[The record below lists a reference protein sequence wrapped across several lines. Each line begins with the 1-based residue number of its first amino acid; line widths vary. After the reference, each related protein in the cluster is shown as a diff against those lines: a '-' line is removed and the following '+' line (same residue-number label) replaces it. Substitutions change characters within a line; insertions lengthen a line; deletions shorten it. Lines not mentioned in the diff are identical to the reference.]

1 VSADGSSATPS
12 AVGQRG
18 RPRRVREDDDRAP
31 RISPRES
38 LRRRRHRA
46 AVRTRHALARFWPV
60 TKAVASQAWG
70 DRIFGLAAEAGF
82 WALLSLTP
90 LLLVLVGAVGYLT
103 PLFGSHIVVEV
114 EQKILR
120 AAGHFLA
127 PQAVD
132 NVLKPVLTDVVQHGR
147 GGIIS
152 ISFLLALWTGSTA
165 MNTYVN
171 TISISYGMRHV
182 RSAVRARVV
191 AFVLYLGAL
200 VAGAVALPL
209 LITAPEWVVHLVPH
223 PIWAVAKPFVDVAYW
238 PIIVV
243 ACTGLLAT
251 LYHVATPVRG
261 KWRRDLPGAIAGMV
275 IWLASVFG
283 LRAYLA
289 YAIGHS
295 PTYGALSSP
304 VAALLFL
311 YFTALAVLL
320 GAEINAQIAGCRHD
334 QPAEDELDLHQP
346 VTLVLWLNRPTRPS
360 RFPARPRAPV
370 RGPAPAP

>member
-1 VSADGSSATPS
+1 VPPFLEALVSADGSSATPS
-12 AVGQRG
+12 AVAQR
-18 RPRRVREDDDRAP
+18 RQAREARRTQEAEDREP
-31 RISPRES
+31 QLSFRES
-38 LRRRRHRA
+38 MRRRRHNAGLRA
-46 AVRTRHALARFWPV
+46 RHFLPQAWAV
-60 TKAVASQAWG
+60 TKATTAQAWG

-103 PLFGSHIVVEV
+103 PLFGSRIVVEV

-152 ISFLLALWTGSTA
+152 ISFVLALWTGSTA

-171 TISISYGMRHV
+171 TISISYGMRHI
-182 RSAVRARVV
+182 RSAVRARLV

-209 LITAPEWVVHLVPH
+209 LITAPEWIVHLVPH
-223 PIWAVAKPFVDVAYW
+223 PIWELVKPIVDVAYW
-238 PIIVV
+238 PVIVV
-243 ACTGLLAT
+243 VCTGLLAT
-251 LYHVATPVRG
+251 LYHVSTPVRG
-261 KWRRDLPGAIAGMV
+261 KWRRDLPGAIAGMM

-295 PTYGALSSP
+295 PTYGALSAP

-334 QPAEDELDLHQP
+334 QPSADDCP
-346 VTLVLWLNRPTRPS
+346 
-360 RFPARPRAPV
+360 
-370 RGPAPAP
+370 

>member
-1 VSADGSSATPS
+1 MPH
-12 AVGQRG
+12 
-18 RPRRVREDDDRAP
+18 
-31 RISPRES
+31 I
-38 LRRRRHRA
+38 
-46 AVRTRHALARFWPV
+46 WPV
-60 TKAVASQAWG
+60 TKSTMAQAWS

-82 WALLSLTP
+82 WALLSITP
-90 LLLVLVGAVGYLT
+90 LLLVLVGAIGYLT
-103 PLFGSHIVVEV
+103 PLFGSKIVVEV
-114 EQKILR
+114 EQKILN

-152 ISFLLALWTGSTA
+152 ISFVLALWTGSTA

-171 TISISYGMRHV
+171 TISISYGMRHI
-182 RSAVRARVV
+182 RSAVRARLV

-209 LITAPEWVVHLVPH
+209 LITAPEWIVHLVQH
-223 PIWAVAKPFVDVAYW
+223 PIWDLIRPIVDVLYW
-238 PIIVV
+238 PVIVAV
-243 ACTGLLAT
+243 CTGVLAT
-251 LYHVATPVRG
+251 LYHVSTPVRA
-261 KWRRDLPGAIAGMV
+261 KWRRELPGAIAGML
-275 IWLASVFG
+275 IWLASSFG

-295 PTYGALSSP
+295 PTYGALSAP

-320 GAEINAQIAGCRHD
+320 GAELNAQIAGCRHD
-334 QPAEDELDLHQP
+334 QPNPEEL
-346 VTLVLWLNRPTRPS
+346 
-360 RFPARPRAPV
+360 PAS
-370 RGPAPAP
+370 G

>member
-1 VSADGSSATPS
+1 MPH
-12 AVGQRG
+12 
-18 RPRRVREDDDRAP
+18 
-31 RISPRES
+31 I
-38 LRRRRHRA
+38 
-46 AVRTRHALARFWPV
+46 WPV
-60 TKAVASQAWG
+60 TKSTIAQAWA

-82 WALLSLTP
+82 WALLSITP
-90 LLLVLVGAVGYLT
+90 LLLVLVGAIGYLT
-103 PLFGSHIVVEV
+103 PLFGSKIVVEV
-114 EQKILR
+114 EQKILN

-152 ISFLLALWTGSTA
+152 ISFVLALWTGSTA

-182 RSAVRARVV
+182 RSAVRARLV

-200 VAGAVALPL
+200 LAGAVALPL
-209 LITAPEWVVHLVPH
+209 LITAPVWIVHLVPH
-223 PIWAVAKPFVDVAYW
+223 PIWDLVRPIVDIAYW
-238 PIIVV
+238 PVIVV
-243 ACTGLLAT
+243 VCTGVLAT
-251 LYHVATPVRG
+251 LYHVSTPVRA
-261 KWRRDLPGAIAGMV
+261 KWRRELPGAIAGML
-275 IWLASVFG
+275 IWLASSFG

-295 PTYGALSSP
+295 PTYGALSAP

-320 GAEINAQIAGCRHD
+320 GAELNAQIAGCRHD
-334 QPAEDELDLHQP
+334 QPSPEEL
-346 VTLVLWLNRPTRPS
+346 
-360 RFPARPRAPV
+360 PA
-370 RGPAPAP
+370 GG

>member
-1 VSADGSSATPS
+1 MPHV
-12 AVGQRG
+12 
-18 RPRRVREDDDRAP
+18 
-31 RISPRES
+31 
-38 LRRRRHRA
+38 
-46 AVRTRHALARFWPV
+46 WPV
-60 TKAVASQAWG
+60 TKSTIAQAWA

-82 WALLSLTP
+82 WALLSITP
-90 LLLVLVGAVGYLT
+90 LLLVLVGAIGYLT
-103 PLFGSHIVVEV
+103 PLFGSKIVVEV
-114 EQKILR
+114 EQKILN

-152 ISFLLALWTGSTA
+152 ISFVLALWTGSTA

-182 RSAVRARVV
+182 RSAVRARLV

-200 VAGAVALPL
+200 LAGAVALPL
-209 LITAPEWVVHLVPH
+209 LITAPVWIVHLVPH
-223 PIWAVAKPFVDVAYW
+223 PIWHVLKPIVDIAYW
-238 PIIVV
+238 PVIVV
-243 ACTGLLAT
+243 VCTGVLAT
-251 LYHVATPVRG
+251 LYHVSTPVRA
-261 KWRRDLPGAIAGMV
+261 KWRRELPGAIAGML
-275 IWLASVFG
+275 IWLASSFG

-295 PTYGALSSP
+295 PTYGALSAP

-320 GAEINAQIAGCRHD
+320 GAELNAQIAGCRHD
-334 QPAEDELDLHQP
+334 QPSADE
-346 VTLVLWLNRPTRPS
+346 TR
-360 RFPARPRAPV
+360 
-370 RGPAPAP
+370 

>member
-1 VSADGSSATPS
+1 MSADGSPASPASPGTV
-12 AVGQRG
+12 AKRG
-18 RPRRVREDDDRAP
+18 RPGRVPAGDRAP
-31 RISPRES
+31 RVSFRES
-38 LRRRRHRA
+38 LRQRRHSVSLRA
-46 AVRTRHALARFWPV
+46 RHALPRARI
-60 TKAVASQAWG
+60 VAKSTAAQAWG

-103 PLFGSHIVVEV
+103 PLFGSRIVVEV
-114 EQKILR
+114 EEKILR

-127 PQAVD
+127 PQAVH
-132 NVLKPVLTDVVQHGR
+132 NLLQPVLTDVLQHGR

-152 ISFLLALWTGSTA
+152 ISFVLALWTGSTA

-171 TISISYGMRHV
+171 TISISYGMRHI

-209 LITAPEWVVHLVPH
+209 LVTAPEWIVHLVPH
-223 PIWAVAKPFVDVAYW
+223 PIWVMVRPIVDVLYW
-238 PIIVV
+238 PLIVAV
-243 ACTGLLAT
+243 CTGVLAT

-261 KWRRDLPGAIAGMV
+261 KWRRDLPGAIAGML
-275 IWLASVFG
+275 IWLASSFG

-295 PTYGALSSP
+295 PTYGALSAP

-311 YFTALAVLL
+311 YFTALAVLI
-320 GAEINAQIAGCRHD
+320 GAELNAQIAGCRHD
-334 QPAEDELDLHQP
+334 QP
-346 VTLVLWLNRPTRPS
+346 
-360 RFPARPRAPV
+360 
-370 RGPAPAP
+370 GPDG

>member
-1 VSADGSSATPS
+1 MSADGSPASPHTVAK
-12 AVGQRG
+12 RG
-18 RPRRVREDDDRAP
+18 RAGRVPAGDRTPRV
-31 RISPRES
+31 SFRES
-38 LRRRRHRA
+38 LRQRRHAVSLRA
-46 AVRTRHALARFWPV
+46 RHALPRAWV
-60 TKAVASQAWG
+60 VAKSTTAQAWG

-103 PLFGSHIVVEV
+103 PLFGSRIVVEV

-127 PQAVD
+127 PQAVH
-132 NVLKPVLTDVVQHGR
+132 NLLQPVLTDVLQHGR

-152 ISFLLALWTGSTA
+152 ISFVLALWTGSTA

-171 TISISYGMRHV
+171 TISISYGMRHI

-191 AFVLYLGAL
+191 AFGLYLGAL

-209 LITAPEWVVHLVPH
+209 LVTAPEWIVHLVPH
-223 PIWAVAKPFVDVAYW
+223 PLWVMVRPIVDVVYW
-238 PIIVV
+238 PVIVAV
-243 ACTGLLAT
+243 CTGVLAT

-261 KWRRDLPGAIAGMV
+261 KWRRDLPGAIAGML
-275 IWLASVFG
+275 IWLASSFG

-295 PTYGALSSP
+295 PTYGALSAP

-311 YFTALAVLL
+311 YFTALAVLI
-320 GAEINAQIAGCRHD
+320 GAELNAQIAGCRDD
-334 QPAEDELDLHQP
+334 QP
-346 VTLVLWLNRPTRPS
+346 
-360 RFPARPRAPV
+360 
-370 RGPAPAP
+370 GPDGQRLRWSHG

>member
-1 VSADGSSATPS
+1 MSADGSSASPS
-12 AVGQRG
+12 AVRHRG
-18 RPRRVREDDDRAP
+18 RSARVREAEEHAAP
-31 RISPRES
+31 VPLRDS
-38 LRRRRHRA
+38 LRRRRHA
-46 AVRTRHALARFWPV
+46 AALRTHHALARFWPV

-152 ISFLLALWTGSTA
+152 ISFVLALWTGSTA

-182 RSAVRARVV
+182 RSALRARVV

-223 PIWAVAKPFVDVAYW
+223 PIWDVAKPFVDVIYW

-261 KWRRDLPGAIAGMV
+261 KWRRDLPGAIAGMA

-295 PTYGALSSP
+295 PTYGALSAP

-320 GAEINAQIAGCRHD
+320 GAEINAQIASCRHD
-334 QPAEDELDLHQP
+334 QPSEEEP
-346 VTLVLWLNRPTRPS
+346 
-360 RFPARPRAPV
+360 
-370 RGPAPAP
+370 G

>member
-1 VSADGSSATPS
+1 VAADGSPASPS
-12 AVGQRG
+12 TVAKPGPG
-18 RPRRVREDDDRAP
+18 RPPRPRPPEDDTP
-31 RISPRES
+31 RVS
-38 LRRRRHRA
+38 LRDTLRQHRHNART
-46 AVRTRHALARFWPV
+46 RTRHAMPHIWPV
-60 TKAVASQAWG
+60 TKSTIAQAWS

-82 WALLSLTP
+82 WALLSITP
-90 LLLVLVGAVGYLT
+90 LLLVLVGAIGYLT
-103 PLFGSHIVVEV
+103 PLFGSKIVVEV

-152 ISFLLALWTGSTA
+152 ISFVLALWTGSTA

-182 RSAVRARVV
+182 RSAVRARLV

-200 VAGAVALPL
+200 LAGAVALPL
-209 LITAPEWVVHLVPH
+209 LITAPEWIVHLVPH
-223 PIWAVAKPFVDVAYW
+223 PIWDVVRPIVDVLYW
-238 PIIVV
+238 PVIVV
-243 ACTGLLAT
+243 VCTGVLAT
-251 LYHVATPVRG
+251 LYHVSTPVRA
-261 KWRRDLPGAIAGMV
+261 KWRRELPGAIAGML
-275 IWLASVFG
+275 IWLASSFG

-295 PTYGALSSP
+295 PTYGALSAP

-320 GAEINAQIAGCRHD
+320 GAELNAQIAGCRHD
-334 QPAEDELDLHQP
+334 QPAADE
-346 VTLVLWLNRPTRPS
+346 
-360 RFPARPRAPV
+360 PR
-370 RGPAPAP
+370 

>member
-1 VSADGSSATPS
+1 MSADGSSATPS

-18 RPRRVREDDDRAP
+18 RPPRVREDDERAP
-31 RISPRES
+31 RVSLREF
-38 LRRRRHRA
+38 LRRRRHQA
-46 AVRTRHALARFWPV
+46 TLHARHALPRAWTV

-114 EQKILR
+114 EQKVLH

-171 TISISYGMRHV
+171 TISISYGMRHI

-223 PIWAVAKPFVDVAYW
+223 PIWDVVKPIVDVAYW
-238 PIIVV
+238 PVIVV
-243 ACTGLLAT
+243 VCTGLLAT

-261 KWRRDLPGAIAGMV
+261 KWRRDLPGAIAGMA

-295 PTYGALSSP
+295 PTYGALSAP

-320 GAEINAQIAGCRHD
+320 GAEINAQIADCRHD
-334 QPAEDELDLHQP
+334 QPSADEQD
-346 VTLVLWLNRPTRPS
+346 
-360 RFPARPRAPV
+360 
-370 RGPAPAP
+370 

>member
-1 VSADGSSATPS
+1 MPHV
-12 AVGQRG
+12 
-18 RPRRVREDDDRAP
+18 
-31 RISPRES
+31 
-38 LRRRRHRA
+38 
-46 AVRTRHALARFWPV
+46 WPV
-60 TKAVASQAWG
+60 TKSTMAQAWS

-82 WALLSLTP
+82 WALLSITP
-90 LLLVLVGAVGYLT
+90 LLLVLVGAIGYLT
-103 PLFGSHIVVEV
+103 PLFGSKIVVEV
-114 EQKILR
+114 EQKILN

-152 ISFLLALWTGSTA
+152 ISFVVALYSGSTA

-171 TISISYGMRHV
+171 TISISYGMRSV

-223 PIWAVAKPFVDVAYW
+223 PIWYVLKPIVDVAYW
-238 PIIVV
+238 PVIVV
-243 ACTGLLAT
+243 VCTGVLAT
-251 LYHVATPVRG
+251 LYHVSTPVRA
-261 KWRRDLPGAIAGMV
+261 KWRRELPGAIAGML
-275 IWLASVFG
+275 IWLASSFG

-295 PTYGALSSP
+295 PTYGARSAP
-304 VAALLFL
+304 GAALLFL
-311 YFTALAVLL
+311 YFTARAVLL
-320 GAEINAQIAGCRHD
+320 GAELNAQIAGCRHD
-334 QPAEDELDLHQP
+334 HPLEDERETELAQDEP
-346 VTLVLWLNRPTRPS
+346 P
-360 RFPARPRAPV
+360 
-370 RGPAPAP
+370 

>member
-1 VSADGSSATPS
+1 MPH
-12 AVGQRG
+12 
-18 RPRRVREDDDRAP
+18 
-31 RISPRES
+31 I
-38 LRRRRHRA
+38 
-46 AVRTRHALARFWPV
+46 WPV
-60 TKAVASQAWG
+60 TKSTIAQAWA

-82 WALLSLTP
+82 WALLSITP
-90 LLLVLVGAVGYLT
+90 LLLVLVGAIGYLT
-103 PLFGSHIVVEV
+103 PLFGSKIVVEV
-114 EQKILR
+114 EQKILN

-152 ISFLLALWTGSTA
+152 ISFVLALWTGSTA

-182 RSAVRARVV
+182 RSAVRARLV

-200 VAGAVALPL
+200 LAGAVALPL
-209 LITAPEWVVHLVPH
+209 LITAPVWIVHLVPH
-223 PIWAVAKPFVDVAYW
+223 PIWDVVRPIVDVLYW
-238 PIIVV
+238 PVIVV
-243 ACTGLLAT
+243 VCTGVLAT
-251 LYHVATPVRG
+251 LYHVSTPVRA
-261 KWRRDLPGAIAGMV
+261 KWRRELPGAIAGML
-275 IWLASVFG
+275 IWLASSFG

-295 PTYGALSSP
+295 PTYGALSAP

-320 GAEINAQIAGCRHD
+320 GAELNAQIAGCRHD
-334 QPAEDELDLHQP
+334 QPSPEEL
-346 VTLVLWLNRPTRPS
+346 
-360 RFPARPRAPV
+360 PA
-370 RGPAPAP
+370 GG

>member
-1 VSADGSSATPS
+1 MPH
-12 AVGQRG
+12 
-18 RPRRVREDDDRAP
+18 
-31 RISPRES
+31 I
-38 LRRRRHRA
+38 
-46 AVRTRHALARFWPV
+46 WPV
-60 TKAVASQAWG
+60 TKSTIAQAWA

-82 WALLSLTP
+82 WALLSITP
-90 LLLVLVGAVGYLT
+90 LLLVLVGAIGYLT
-103 PLFGSHIVVEV
+103 PLFGSKIVVEV
-114 EQKILR
+114 EQKILN

-152 ISFLLALWTGSTA
+152 ISFVLALWTGSTA

-171 TISISYGMRHV
+171 TISISYGMRHI
-182 RSAVRARVV
+182 RSAVRARLV

-209 LITAPEWVVHLVPH
+209 LITAPSWIVHLTPH
-223 PIWAVAKPFVDVAYW
+223 PVWSLVRPIVDIAYW
-238 PIIVV
+238 PVIVLV
-243 ACTGLLAT
+243 CTGVLAT
-251 LYHVATPVRG
+251 LYHVSTPVRA
-261 KWRRDLPGAIAGMV
+261 KWRRELPGAIAGML
-275 IWLASVFG
+275 IWLASSFG

-295 PTYGALSSP
+295 PTYGALSAP

-320 GAEINAQIAGCRHD
+320 GAELNAQIAGCRHD
-334 QPAEDELDLHQP
+334 QPNPEEL
-346 VTLVLWLNRPTRPS
+346 
-360 RFPARPRAPV
+360 PAA
-370 RGPAPAP
+370 G

>member
-1 VSADGSSATPS
+1 MSPFLAALSLEALVSADGSSATPS
-12 AVGQRG
+12 AVRHQG
-18 RPRRVREDDDRAP
+18 RPPRLGEPEEHTPRVPLRET
-31 RISPRES
+31 
-38 LRRRRHRA
+38 LRRRRHAA
-46 AVRTRHALARFWPV
+46 AVRTRHGLARFWPV

-114 EQKILR
+114 EQKVLH

-152 ISFLLALWTGSTA
+152 ISFVVALWTGSTA
-165 MNTYVN
+165 LNTYVN
-171 TISISYGMRHV
+171 TICISYGMRHI
-182 RSAVRARVV
+182 RSAVRARLV

-200 VAGAVALPL
+200 LAGAVALPL

-223 PIWAVAKPFVDVAYW
+223 PIWDVVKPIVDVAYW
-238 PIIVV
+238 PVIVV
-243 ACTGLLAT
+243 VCTGLLAT
-251 LYHVATPVRG
+251 LYHVATPIRG
-261 KWRRDLPGAIAGMV
+261 KWRRDLPGAVAGML

-283 LRAYLA
+283 LRGYLA

-295 PTYGALSSP
+295 PTYGALSAP

-320 GAEINAQIAGCRHD
+320 GAEINAQIADCRHD
-334 QPAEDELDLHQP
+334 QPDEEELDCPQP
-346 VTLVLWLNRPTRPS
+346 
-360 RFPARPRAPV
+360 
-370 RGPAPAP
+370 G

>member
-1 VSADGSSATPS
+1 VSADGSPATPGT
-12 AVGQRG
+12 VGQRG
-18 RPRRVREDDDRAP
+18 QARRLQQPEGRVPDV
-31 RISPRES
+31 SFRES
-38 LRRRRHRA
+38 LRQRRHLAALRA
-46 AVRTRHALARFWPV
+46 RHALPRAWAV
-60 TKAVASQAWG
+60 TKATAAQAWA

-82 WALLSLTP
+82 WALLSMTP
-90 LLLVLVGAVGYLT
+90 LLLVLVGAVGYLA
-103 PLFGSHIVVEV
+103 PLFGSRIVVQV
-114 EQKILR
+114 EEKILR

-127 PQAVD
+127 PTAVQH
-132 NVLKPVLTDVVQHGR
+132 VIQPVLTDVLQHGR

-152 ISFLLALWTGSTA
+152 LSFVLALWTGSTA

-209 LITAPEWVVHLVPH
+209 LVTAPELIVHLSPH
-223 PIWAVAKPFVDVAYW
+223 PVWEVVKPIVDVAYW
-238 PIIVV
+238 PVIVLV
-243 ACTGLLAT
+243 CTGLLAT

-261 KWRRDLPGAIAGMV
+261 KWRRDLPGAIAGMA

-295 PTYGALSSP
+295 PTYGALSAP

-320 GAEINAQIAGCRHD
+320 GAELNAQIAGCRHD
-334 QPAEDELDLHQP
+334 QPSADD
-346 VTLVLWLNRPTRPS
+346 
-360 RFPARPRAPV
+360 PR
-370 RGPAPAP
+370 